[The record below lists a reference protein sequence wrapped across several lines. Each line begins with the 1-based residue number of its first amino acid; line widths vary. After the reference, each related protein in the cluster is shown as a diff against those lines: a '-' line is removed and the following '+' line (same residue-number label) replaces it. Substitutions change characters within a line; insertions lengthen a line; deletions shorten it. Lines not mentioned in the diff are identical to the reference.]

1 MHARP
6 CKREHSRERC
16 CTQNSLLLFLRDLP
30 DSPSP
35 PSSLAVARRADD
47 CCEAGKE
54 GAGQPVMAAA
64 LAEIERALKA
74 LPVEQLKLLL
84 HDEAE
89 FDRCITFLLTLAL
102 LARCGEHDAS
112 VPVARC
118 SHDGALRSYFE
129 KHTPMLSEKQQL
141 VAQIKQANIDLAHH
155 NIRDEI
161 AVTSTQTQKDRQTDR
176 QTD

>member
-1 MHARP
+1 
-6 CKREHSRERC
+6 
-16 CTQNSLLLFLRDLP
+16 
-30 DSPSP
+30 
-35 PSSLAVARRADD
+35 
-47 CCEAGKE
+47 
-54 GAGQPVMAAA
+54 MAAA

-102 LARCGEHDAS
+102 KARCGEHDAS

-161 AVTSTQTQKDRQTDR
+161 AVTSTQTQAGSTGSDLVGEVSIRQVCR
-176 QTD
+176 QADQQQSTGTGRRRRSHQEGA

>member
-1 MHARP
+1 
-6 CKREHSRERC
+6 
-16 CTQNSLLLFLRDLP
+16 
-30 DSPSP
+30 
-35 PSSLAVARRADD
+35 
-47 CCEAGKE
+47 
-54 GAGQPVMAAA
+54 MAAA

-102 LARCGEHDAS
+102 KARCGEHDAS

-161 AVTSTQTQKDRQTDR
+161 AVTSTQTQAGRQAGR
-176 QTD
+176 QALCVSAFCALRWAGG